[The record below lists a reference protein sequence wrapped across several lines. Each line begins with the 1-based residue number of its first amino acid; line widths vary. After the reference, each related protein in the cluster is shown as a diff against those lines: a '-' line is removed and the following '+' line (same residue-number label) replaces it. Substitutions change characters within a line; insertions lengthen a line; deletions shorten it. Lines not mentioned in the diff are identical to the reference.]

1 MRCRYTVPL
10 GEIMNVATKNKDHRG
25 VIVPMVTPVTADG
38 VLDEPA
44 VGRIVD
50 FLCAGGV
57 HGVFVLGTT
66 GEALAIPAAM
76 RDRLVQL
83 TVERVH
89 GRALVYAGISA
100 DSLPESVKAGNQY
113 LQMGVD
119 AVVAHVPGNFEKRP
133 EQAWSFFADLATQLQ
148 GDFILY
154 NMPLTTKVSLPIEL
168 CKETARRPRV
178 IGIKDSE
185 NDAARMVELL
195 KELGDKK
202 DFSVFIGTGPL
213 MAQGLLLG
221 AEGIVPSVGNIAPA
235 LCRELYDN
243 AVRGDVAGT
252 EALHRK
258 LMEVSS
264 LYQNGRK
271 LGHSLAALKCA
282 MAWLGLCGP
291 SMLLPLKAVDEAER
305 LALRVKLIE
314 LGFPVRDFHADEDK
328 TPDWAHD
335 GRPGGSRAG
344 TLRASPLKP

>member
-1 MRCRYTVPL
+1 
-10 GEIMNVATKNKDHRG
+10 MNVATKIKDHRG

-44 VGRIVD
+44 LGRIVD

-57 HGVFVLGTT
+57 HGIFVLGTT
-66 GEALAIPAAM
+66 GEALAIPATM

-89 GRALVYAGISA
+89 GRALVYAGISTG
-100 DSLPESVKAGNQY
+100 SLSESVAAGNKY

-119 AVVAHVPGNFEKRP
+119 AVVAHVPSHFEKQP
-133 EQAWSFFADLATQLQ
+133 ELAWAFFADLAAQLQ

-154 NMPLTTKVSLPIEL
+154 NMPLTTKVSLPIKL
-168 CKETARRPRV
+168 LKETAHRPRV

-213 MAQGLLLG
+213 MAKGLLLG

-252 EALHRK
+252 EALHQK
-258 LMEVSS
+258 LMAVSS
-264 LYQNGRK
+264 IYQSGRS

-282 MAWLGLCGP
+282 MSWLGLCGP
-291 SMLLPLKAVDEAER
+291 EMLPPLKAVDDKEKS
-305 LALRVKLIE
+305 ALRAKLIE
-314 LGFPVRDFHADEDK
+314 FGFSVRDFHADEDK
-328 TPDWAHD
+328 TSDWAHD

-344 TLRASPLKP
+344 ALRASPLKP

>member
-1 MRCRYTVPL
+1 
-10 GEIMNVATKNKDHRG
+10 MNIATKNKDHRG
-25 VIVPMVTPVTADG
+25 VIVPMVTPVNADG
-38 VLDEPA
+38 VLDELA

-57 HGVFVLGTT
+57 HGVFILGTT

-89 GRALVYAGISA
+89 GRALVYAGISTG
-100 DSLPESVKAGNQY
+100 SLPESVAAGNKY
-113 LQMGVD
+113 LQLGVD
-119 AVVAHVPGNFEKRP
+119 AVVAHVPNHFEKQP
-133 EQAWSFFADLATQLQ
+133 ELAWGFFADLAAQLQ

-168 CKETARRPRV
+168 LKETAHRPRV

-185 NDAARMVELL
+185 NDDARMVELL
-195 KELGDKK
+195 KELGGKK

-213 MAQGLLLG
+213 MAKGLLLG

-235 LCRELYDN
+235 LCRELYDC
-243 AVRGDVAGT
+243 AVCGDVAGT

-258 LMEVSS
+258 LMAVSG
-264 LYQNGRK
+264 LYQNGRP
-271 LGHSLAALKCA
+271 LDHSLAALKTA
-282 MAWLGLCGP
+282 MSLLGLCGP
-291 SMLLPLKAVDEAER
+291 DMLPPLKRVDAGEKS
-305 LALRVKLIE
+305 ALRLKLIE
-314 LGFPVRDFHADEDK
+314 FGFPVREFHADEDK
-328 TPDWAHD
+328 TSDRAYD

-344 TLRASPLKP
+344 TVRASPFES